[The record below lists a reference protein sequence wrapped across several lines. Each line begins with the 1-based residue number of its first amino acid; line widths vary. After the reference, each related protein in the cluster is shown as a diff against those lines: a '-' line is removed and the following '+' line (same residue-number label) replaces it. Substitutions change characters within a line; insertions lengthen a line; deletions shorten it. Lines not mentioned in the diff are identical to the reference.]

1 MNETA
6 ERTGPP
12 NYEPAI
18 RAVPMPADANQNGDI
33 FGGWVLAQMD
43 IAGGLVAA
51 RRARGRVATVAIT
64 AMSFHQPV
72 LVGDEVSF
80 YGEVAKV
87 GRSSIA
93 VRIEV
98 LGTPGVERGTDQG
111 NRGFVHLRRH
121 RARPATPA
129 GAAVSLIRYAGEP
142 IFLLN
147 SLHSKEQTF
156 SLPRCLHRK

>member
-93 VRIEV
+93 VRIKSWARRGLSE
-98 LGTPGVERGTDQG
+98 ERIKVTEGLFT
-111 NRGFVHLRRH
+111 FVAIGPDRRP
-121 RARPATPA
+121 RPVP
-129 GAAVSLIRYAGEP
+129 P
-142 IFLLN
+142 F
-147 SLHSKEQTF
+147 
-156 SLPRCLHRK
+156 P